1 MSKRS
6 LVLALLM
13 LCAATGAAQ
22 VAKIGGTVKDSS
34 GAVIPG
40 VRITVHHQ
48 PTNRNWET
56 VTDEGGKFS
65 VQGVPTGDIRV
76 TAELPGFRTSIQ
88 EVTIG
93 GTDVEISITL
103 LVAAVTETIQVT
115 SSLPSVETSMA
126 SLAATTQSARNANQ
140 RRRDVVYRGPMR
152 MNTESYDYI
161 QDNAFIRV
169 SQHPRST
176 FATDVDT
183 ASYSNVRRFLNEAS
197 MPPTDA
203 VRIEELVNYFS
214 YSYAPPKPPDPVVIH
229 TEVAAPFWK
238 PNHRLVK
245 IAIRAADVDIS
256 ERKPV
261 NLVFLIDVSGSM
273 VDDAKLPLVRRSLH
287 LLVDQLKDEDRVAM
301 VVYAGSSG
309 LVLPPT
315 AGNDKD
321 TIHNAIERLA
331 AGGSTNG
338 GEGIRLAYEVARR
351 GFVAD
356 GMNRVILATDGDFNI
371 GVTNEG
377 ELVRL
382 IEKNAA
388 SGVFLSVLG
397 YGMGNYKDST
407 LEKLADKGHGNYA
420 YIDTF
425 NEAKRVLVEQMT
437 STLLTV
443 AKDVKLQIEF
453 NPSEVQAYRLLG
465 YENRLLADEDFND
478 DAKQGGDIG
487 AGQVVTAFYE
497 IVPKGVAVDSA
508 TADPLKYQEPSK
520 TRKTPKGELLTVSLR
535 YKTPRGRSSSLIR
548 AVVTDTGIRLD
559 RATADFRFASAV
571 AAFGMLLRDSPH
583 KGATTFDSVFQVA
596 DDAVR
601 EKPSKYGT
609 EFLELVARARA
620 LRAST
625 SQH

>member
-6 LVLALLM
+6 LVLALLV
-13 LCAATGAAQ
+13 LCATTAAAQ
-22 VAKIGGTVKDSS
+22 VARIGGTVKDSS

-65 VQGVPTGDIRV
+65 VQSVPAGDVRV

-88 EVTIG
+88 EVTVG
-93 GTDVEISITL
+93 GSDVEVSITL
-103 LVAAVTETIQVT
+103 LVAAVTETVEVT
-115 SSLPSVETSMA
+115 SSLPSIETSMA
-126 SLAATTQSARNANQ
+126 LAATTQIGRNANQ
-140 RRRDVVYRGPMR
+140 RRRDVVYRGRMR

-197 MPPTDA
+197 MPSTEA
-203 VRIEELVNYFS
+203 VRIEELVNCFS
-214 YSYAPPKPPDPVVIH
+214 YTYAAPKPPDPVAIH

-245 IAIRAADVDIS
+245 IATRAADVDIS

-273 VDDAKLPLVRRSLH
+273 ADDAKLPLVRRSLH
-287 LLVDQLKDEDRVAM
+287 LLVDQLKDADRVAM

-321 TIHNAIERLA
+321 TIHSAIERLN

-351 GFVAD
+351 SFIAD
-356 GMNRVILATDGDFNI
+356 GMNRVILATDGDFNV

-382 IEKNAA
+382 VEKNAA

-407 LEKLADKGHGNYA
+407 LEKLAEGHGNYA

-425 NEAKRVLVEQMT
+425 SEAKRVLVEQMA

-453 NPSEVQAYRLLG
+453 NPGEVQAYRLLG

-497 IVPKGVAVDSA
+497 IVPKGVAVGSS
-508 TADPLKYQEPSK
+508 TADPLKYQEPMK
-520 TRKTPKGELLTVSLR
+520 ARKTPKGELLTVSLR
-535 YKTPRGRSSSLIR
+535 YKTPRGRTSSLIR
-548 AVVTDTGIRLD
+548 AVVPDTGTRLD
-559 RATADFRFASAV
+559 RATADFRFASCV
-571 AAFGMLLRDSPH
+571 AAFGMLLRDSPY
-583 KGATTFDSVFQVA
+583 KGSATFDSVLQVA

-620 LRAST
+620 LRAAI

>member
-1 MSKRS
+1 
-6 LVLALLM
+6 
-13 LCAATGAAQ
+13 
-22 VAKIGGTVKDSS
+22 
-34 GAVIPG
+34 
-40 VRITVHHQ
+40 
-48 PTNRNWET
+48 
-56 VTDEGGKFS
+56 
-65 VQGVPTGDIRV
+65 
-76 TAELPGFRTSIQ
+76 
-88 EVTIG
+88 
-93 GTDVEISITL
+93 
-103 LVAAVTETIQVT
+103 
-115 SSLPSVETSMA
+115 
-126 SLAATTQSARNANQ
+126 
-140 RRRDVVYRGPMR
+140 
-152 MNTESYDYI
+152 
-161 QDNAFIRV
+161 
-169 SQHPRST
+169 
-176 FATDVDT
+176 
-183 ASYSNVRRFLNEAS
+183 
-197 MPPTDA
+197 
-203 VRIEELVNYFS
+203 
-214 YSYAPPKPPDPVVIH
+214 
-229 TEVAAPFWK
+229 
-238 PNHRLVK
+238 
-245 IAIRAADVDIS
+245 
-256 ERKPV
+256 V

-273 VDDAKLPLVRRSLH
+273 ADDAKLPLVRRSLH
-287 LLVDQLKDEDRVAM
+287 LLVDQLKNEDRVAM

-321 TIHNAIERLA
+321 MIHSAIERLN

-351 GFVAD
+351 SFIAD
-356 GMNRVILATDGDFNI
+356 GMNRVILATDGDFNV

-425 NEAKRVLVEQMT
+425 SEAKRVLVEQMA

-453 NPSEVQAYRLLG
+453 NPGEVQAYRLLG

-497 IVPKGVAVDSA
+497 IVPKGVAVGSS
-508 TADPLKYQEPSK
+508 TADPLKYQEPMK
-520 TRKTPKGELLTVSLR
+520 ARKTPKGELLTVSLR
-535 YKTPRGRSSSLIR
+535 YKTPRGRTSSLIR
-548 AVVTDTGIRLD
+548 AVVPDTGTRLD
-559 RATADFRFASAV
+559 RATADFRFASCV
-571 AAFGMLLRDSPH
+571 AAFGMLLRDSPY
-583 KGATTFDSVFQVA
+583 KGSATFDSVLQVA

-620 LRAST
+620 LRAAI

>member
-6 LVLALLM
+6 LVLALLV
-13 LCAATGAAQ
+13 LCATTAAAQ
-22 VAKIGGTVKDSS
+22 VARIGGTVKDSS

-65 VQGVPTGDIRV
+65 VQSVPAGDVRV

-88 EVTIG
+88 EVTVG
-93 GTDVEISITL
+93 GSDVEVSITL
-103 LVAAVTETIQVT
+103 LVAAVTETVEVT
-115 SSLPSVETSMA
+115 SSLPSIETSMA
-126 SLAATTQSARNANQ
+126 LAATTQIGRNANQ
-140 RRRDVVYRGPMR
+140 RRRDVVYRGRMR

-197 MPPTDA
+197 MPSTEA
-203 VRIEELVNYFS
+203 VRIEELVNCFS
-214 YSYAPPKPPDPVVIH
+214 YTYAAPKPPDPVAIH

-245 IAIRAADVDIS
+245 IATRAADVDIS

-273 VDDAKLPLVRRSLH
+273 ADDAKLPLVRRSLH
-287 LLVDQLKDEDRVAM
+287 LLVDQLKDADRVAM

-321 TIHNAIERLA
+321 TIHSAIERLN

-351 GFVAD
+351 SFIAD
-356 GMNRVILATDGDFNI
+356 GMNRVILATDGDFNV

-407 LEKLADKGHGNYA
+407 LEKLAEGHGNYA

-425 NEAKRVLVEQMT
+425 SEAKRVLVEQMA

-453 NPSEVQAYRLLG
+453 NPGEVQAYRLLG

-497 IVPKGVAVDSA
+497 IVPKGVAVGSS
-508 TADPLKYQEPSK
+508 TADPLKYQEPMK
-520 TRKTPKGELLTVSLR
+520 ARKTPKGELLTVSLR
-535 YKTPRGRSSSLIR
+535 YKTPRGRTSSLIR
-548 AVVTDTGIRLD
+548 AVVPDTGTRLD
-559 RATADFRFASAV
+559 RATADFRFASCV
-571 AAFGMLLRDSPH
+571 AAFGMLLRDSPY
-583 KGATTFDSVFQVA
+583 KGSATFDSVLQVA

-620 LRAST
+620 LRAAI

>member
-1 MSKRS
+1 
-6 LVLALLM
+6 

-56 VTDEGGKFS
+56 VTDEAGKFS
-65 VQGVPTGDIRV
+65 VQGVPAGGVRV

-88 EVTIG
+88 EVTVG
-93 GTDVEISITL
+93 GSDVEVSITL
-103 LVAAVTETIQVT
+103 LVAAVTETIEVT
-115 SSLPSVETSMA
+115 SSLPRIQTSMA
-126 SLAATTQSARNANQ
+126 LAATTQTGRNANQ

-214 YSYAPPKPPDPVVIH
+214 YSYAAPKPPDPVAIH

-273 VDDAKLPLVRRSLH
+273 ADDAKLPLVRRSLH

-321 TIHNAIERLA
+321 MIHSAIERLN

-351 GFVAD
+351 SFIAD
-356 GMNRVILATDGDFNI
+356 GMNRVILATDGDFNV

-425 NEAKRVLVEQMT
+425 SEAKRVLVEQMA

-453 NPSEVQAYRLLG
+453 NPGEVQAYRLLG

-497 IVPKGVAVDSA
+497 IVPKGVAVGSS
-508 TADPLKYQEPSK
+508 TADPLKYQEPMK
-520 TRKTPKGELLTVSLR
+520 ARKTPKGELLTVSLR
-535 YKTPRGRSSSLIR
+535 YKTPRGRTSSLIR
-548 AVVTDTGIRLD
+548 AVVPDTGTRLD
-559 RATADFRFASAV
+559 RATADFRFASCV
-571 AAFGMLLRDSPH
+571 AAFGMLLRDSPY
-583 KGATTFDSVFQVA
+583 KGSATFDSVLQVA

-620 LRAST
+620 LRAAI